1 VDGGGWTWMENPT
14 SMIADEFAEI
24 GRPLPNDVQ
33 LTIA

>member
-1 VDGGGWTWMENPT
+1 MENPT

-33 LTIA
+33 LTIAQAR